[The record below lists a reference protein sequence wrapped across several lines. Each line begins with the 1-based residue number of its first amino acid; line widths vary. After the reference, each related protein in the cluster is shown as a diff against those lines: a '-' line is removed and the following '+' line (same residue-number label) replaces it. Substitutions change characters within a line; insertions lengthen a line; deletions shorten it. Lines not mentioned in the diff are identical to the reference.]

1 MILDDLTKITELDT
15 QNMFQMVYS
24 WAELVEE
31 ILQYSFEVPTKAEVG
46 RYTISYE
53 RINLISQIV
62 ICGMGGSAISGE
74 YLSVYLKNQLKIP
87 VIVHRNYD
95 IPAFISENTLIIL
108 VSYSGNTEETIS
120 CLITALENSAK
131 IIGIGSGGTLE
142 TFCRKYKLP
151 FFPIPSGYQPRA
163 SFPLLFFPL
172 LKILDRMELFS
183 LDQSAI
189 DETLSLFRQMRQEF
203 RPEEPTT
210 SNQAKKI
217 AETLHGRIPVIWSP
231 FNCIANRMKCQLN
244 ENSKILA
251 LAEEIPELNHN
262 HIVGWESWEKENPFI
277 LLTYR
282 FQEEHPNVKLRFDI
296 TKEIIKDKVEIIEI
310 VAQGTHLLSQ
320 LFSATYFG
328 DYISMYLAILNNQDP
343 NTVDSIVY
351 LKNQLEQ
358 RKQTQ
363 TKLITALHSLPEAQ

>member
-1 MILDDLTKITELDT
+1 
-15 QNMFQMVYS
+15 
-24 WAELVEE
+24 
-31 ILQYSFEVPTKAEVG
+31 
-46 RYTISYE
+46 
-53 RINLISQIV
+53 
-62 ICGMGGSAISGE
+62 
-74 YLSVYLKNQLKIP
+74 
-87 VIVHRNYD
+87 
-95 IPAFISENTLIIL
+95 
-108 VSYSGNTEETIS
+108 
-120 CLITALENSAK
+120 
-131 IIGIGSGGTLE
+131 
-142 TFCRKYKLP
+142 
-151 FFPIPSGYQPRA
+151 
-163 SFPLLFFPL
+163 
-172 LKILDRMELFS
+172 MELFS